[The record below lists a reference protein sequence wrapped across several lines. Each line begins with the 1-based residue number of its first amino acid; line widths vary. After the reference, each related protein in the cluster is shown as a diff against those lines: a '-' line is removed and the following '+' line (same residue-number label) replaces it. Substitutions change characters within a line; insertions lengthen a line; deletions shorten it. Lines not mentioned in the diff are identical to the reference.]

1 VAIISAGDNRCRS
14 RYRQC
19 DLRCRGSSAWR
30 DIMKTLFAAFTLA
43 ILFGSPALVQLANA
57 APPMDDA
64 RIKALQECGAMEK
77 KYTQETWGVQQLDM
91 YRACMAQRGQE
102 E

>member
-1 VAIISAGDNRCRS
+1 
-14 RYRQC
+14 
-19 DLRCRGSSAWR
+19 
-30 DIMKTLFAAFTLA
+30 MKTLIAAFTLA

-64 RIKALQECGAMEK
+64 RMKALQECGAMEK
-77 KYTQETWGVQQLDM
+77 KYVQETWGVQQLDM

>member
-1 VAIISAGDNRCRS
+1 
-14 RYRQC
+14 
-19 DLRCRGSSAWR
+19 
-30 DIMKTLFAAFTLA
+30 
-43 ILFGSPALVQLANA
+43 
-57 APPMDDA
+57 MDDA
-64 RIKALQECGAMEK
+64 RMKALQECGAMEK